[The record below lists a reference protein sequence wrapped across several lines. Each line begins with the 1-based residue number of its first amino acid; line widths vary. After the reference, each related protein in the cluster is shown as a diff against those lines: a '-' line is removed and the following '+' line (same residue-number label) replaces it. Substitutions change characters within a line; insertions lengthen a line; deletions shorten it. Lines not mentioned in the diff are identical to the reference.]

1 MCLRESMLAK
11 IGKTLLCDKKRIVI
25 SSLFV
30 KYLEHCLYG
39 RKFLVKTPQL
49 TSMADTK
56 TQKDN
61 LHARLTFCLY
71 TSLRFNIELVVYLEM
86 RCIE

>member
-56 TQKDN
+56 TQIDILSIYIFKIQ
-61 LHARLTFCLY
+61 HRASRLLG
-71 TSLRFNIELVVYLEM
+71 NEVH
-86 RCIE
+86 